1 MEKSDRI
8 SSAFIVFVPNKS
20 LIIALIRFFD
30 LRFFSLPEKGRDKIV
45 WSVRFRRTRRT
56 IVRRAAKS
64 GAEKA
69 KTFEFHAGIRQDS
82 DPIIKIMII
91 LKLRHFNSVFAFSVR
106 TILDSP

>member
-1 MEKSDRI
+1 MQK
-8 SSAFIVFVPNKS
+8 
-20 LIIALIRFFD
+20 
-30 LRFFSLPEKGRDKIV
+30 
-45 WSVRFRRTRRT
+45 RRKTSRRRT